1 MILFKSK
8 FLFFLFGLLLISSC
22 GKEYNCICTAVI
34 STKSG
39 SAISTQT
46 YETVSSDRYRKKET
60 ARLMCENLKNLGSTP
75 TTTTEGT
82 CILE

>member
-1 MILFKSK
+1 MKLFKFK
-8 FLFFLFGLLLISSC
+8 FIFFLFGILSISSC
-22 GKEYNCICTAVI
+22 GKEYNCKCTSVI

-46 YETVSSDRYRKKET
+46 NETVSSDRYNKKET
-60 ARLMCENLKNLGSTP
+60 ARLMCENLKTLSSTA
-75 TTTTEGT
+75 TTTSQST